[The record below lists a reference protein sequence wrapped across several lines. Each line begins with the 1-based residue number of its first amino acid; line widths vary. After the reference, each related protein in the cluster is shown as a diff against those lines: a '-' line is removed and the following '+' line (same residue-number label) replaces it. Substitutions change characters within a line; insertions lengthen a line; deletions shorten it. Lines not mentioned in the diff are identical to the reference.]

1 MGDPQFSTLTM
12 RIIMNS
18 TLATDRRHEPH
29 EQHDQALV
37 VRRVG
42 IVDRAALH
50 LGVALIKWGRRP
62 GATPARERRVN
73 RAELALLHRDR
84 QFALASL
91 ANETGVAASTGHL
104 APLR

>member
-1 MGDPQFSTLTM
+1 MNTTLT
-12 RIIMNS
+12 
-18 TLATDRRHEPH
+18 TETRHNPAVHPERSAH
-29 EQHDQALV
+29 EQDRPQA

-42 IVDRAALH
+42 FIDRAALH

-62 GATPARERRVN
+62 GAPTRERRVN
-73 RAELALLHRDR
+73 RVELALLHRDR

-91 ANETGVAASTGHL
+91 ASEDTRVDYASRL

>member
-1 MGDPQFSTLTM
+1 
-12 RIIMNS
+12 MNT
-18 TLATDRRHEPH
+18 TLATESRHEPSVH
-29 EQHDQALV
+29 LEPHPQP

-42 IVDRAALH
+42 ILDRAALH

-84 QFALASL
+84 QYALASL
-91 ANETGVAASTGHL
+91 ANEQLPIDYISRLG
-104 APLR
+104 PLR

>member
-1 MGDPQFSTLTM
+1 MRNIMNATLT
-12 RIIMNS
+12 
-18 TLATDRRHEPH
+18 TETRHNPSVH
-29 EQHDQALV
+29 PEQLPQA

-62 GATPARERRVN
+62 GAPTRERRVN
-73 RAELALLHRDR
+73 RVELALLNRDR

-91 ANETGVAASTGHL
+91 ATEGRTIDYTSRL

>member
-1 MGDPQFSTLTM
+1 
-12 RIIMNS
+12 MNT
-18 TLATDRRHEPH
+18 TLATGSRHEPSVH
-29 EQHDQALV
+29 EQPAHEDNRHS

-42 IVDRAALH
+42 VFDRAALH

-62 GATPARERRVN
+62 GTTPARERRVN

-84 QFALASL
+84 QYALASL
-91 ANETGVAASTGHL
+91 ANDELSIDYVSRL